1 MKIYKTKP
9 CKRCGNLFTPTSPCN
24 TYCSTDCRGKNAYY
38 IRNYGITQDDLEA
51 MKTEQGHNCLTCGG
65 PGFLIGNNGHSE
77 RLVVDHCHN
86 TGLVRGLLCHNCNRA
101 LGLLKDDP
109 ALMRRLA
116 DYVEVNRQ
124 GATTIPEGSRAKWSE
139 AHSPS

>member
-65 PGFLIGNNGHSE
+65 PGFLIGNNGNSE
-77 RLVVDHCHN
+77 RMVVDHCHN
-86 TGLVRGLLCHNCNRA
+86 TGLVRGLLCRHCNRA
-101 LGLLKDDP
+101 LGL
-109 ALMRRLA
+109 
-116 DYVEVNRQ
+116 Q
-124 GATTIPEGSRAKWSE
+124 IGRAHVCITVTN
-139 AHSPS
+139 AQLVA

>member
-51 MKTEQGHNCLTCGG
+51 MR
-65 PGFLIGNNGHSE
+65 SE
-77 RLVVDHCHN
+77 EHTSELQS
-86 TGLVRGLLCHNCNRA
+86 
-101 LGLLKDDP
+101 
-109 ALMRRLA
+109 LMRISYAVFCLKKKKKTNLRTSYNKSIHLNHNK
-116 DYVEVNRQ
+116 DSHKCNNRIIQHVERRYNH
-124 GATTIPEGSRAKWSE
+124 IPSCK
-139 AHSPS
+139 